1 MLSLAKLALVAV
13 VVLAVAAFA
22 RQARAHRARAAA
34 RRAPTRGKA
43 VADLVR
49 CPRCGVHH
57 AADDGHVCDESTRR
71 KS

>member
-1 MLSLAKLALVAV
+1 MLSLTKLALVAV

-22 RQARAHRARAAA
+22 RQKRAHRARAAA
-34 RRAPTRGKA
+34 RRPAARGE

-57 AADDGHVCDESTRR
+57 AAGDGHVCDESTRP